1 MAALR
6 PLLVVG
12 CGVGGFLTVGAVSP
26 VSVVPAVGSE
36 VVALAMASGLPRRA
50 RRIVVR
56 TRLGVSAR
64 RGVVLR
70 GSELRPSLEGARGRG
85 RRLLLLARGMGQP
98 TVKGVRRIAA
108 APEPV
113 HRQPRQMVRLETV
126 GRRLARPK
134 G

>member
-50 RRIVVR
+50 RRVVIR
-56 TRLGVSAR
+56 TGLGVSAR
-64 RGVVLR
+64 RGVVIR
-70 GSELRPSLEGARGRG
+70 
-85 RRLLLLARGMGQP
+85 
-98 TVKGVRRIAA
+98 
-108 APEPV
+108 
-113 HRQPRQMVRLETV
+113 
-126 GRRLARPK
+126 
-134 G
+134 